1 MIILHIASIDND
13 PFAGV
18 CVIVPYYIR
27 SQKQI
32 GHQVAIYNCKGVK
45 LDAVDCQIPNI
56 DPFDIDK
63 MPEPFNKPDLVVF
76 QECYRKWYI
85 KIGKQ
90 LEKKNIP
97 YIIIPH
103 GELGKEAQQS
113 KHLKKVLA
121 NLVFFNRFT
130 DKALG
135 IQCLSQRE
143 YDVTNFG
150 RKKIIAT
157 NGVSIP
163 ELRKTSFRKTGLK
176 LVFVGRLD
184 AYHKGLDILLEAVR
198 NIKDKMKETGATL
211 DIYGPDYAGRYA
223 HIESL
228 IAENNVGDVVTLHPA
243 VSGKEKEQILLD
255 SDVFVQTSRFEG
267 MPLGILESL
276 SYGLPCL
283 VTRGTTL
290 GEQIAESGS
299 GWMAET
305 NADSIT
311 GQLSKVLDEASTL
324 PEKSDKS
331 IEFVKQKYSWDV
343 IAKKTVDLY
352 SELAGYSK

>member
-18 CVIVPYYIR
+18 CVVVPRYLL
-27 SQKQI
+27 SQESI
-32 GHQVAIYNCKGVK
+32 GNKVALYNCKGK
-45 LDAVDCQIPNI
+45 TINGIKCQIPNN
-56 DPFDIDK
+56 DPFKIDS

-76 QECYRKWYI
+76 QECYRKWYP

-90 LEKKNIP
+90 LEKRNIP

-103 GELGKEAQQS
+103 GELGNEAQKS

-121 NLVFFNRFT
+121 NIVFFNRFT
-130 DKALG
+130 DKALA

-150 RKKIIAT
+150 KKKIIAT
-157 NGVSIP
+157 NGVAVPSCHK
-163 ELRKTSFRKTGLK
+163 ESFCKDGIK
-176 LVFVGRLD
+176 LVFIGRLD
-184 AYHKGLDILLEAVR
+184 AYHKGIDILLEAVSSV
-198 NIKDKMKETGATL
+198 KDKMKEHKATL

-223 HIESL
+223 NVEKL
-228 IAENNVGDVVTLHPA
+228 IADFNVGDVVTLHHE

-290 GEQIAESGS
+290 GEQITDHDC

-305 NADSIT
+305 NAESIAET
-311 GQLSKVLDEASTL
+311 LSGVLDSTDCL
-324 PEKSDKS
+324 PVKSKNGMD
-331 IEFVKQKYSWDV
+331 FVRADYSWDA
-343 IAKKTVDLY
+343 IATKTVGLY
-352 SELAGYSK
+352 SELTGYSE